1 MNQANFKRAREIA
14 DASKLMEKAAK
25 ISARDGLTGAAA
37 AKLAAEIYLGAVD
50 QMAEEMQSEAAA
62 ERARC
67 AAIISSPAAAQRPGM
82 ARKLALQSDLT
93 AEQAIERLQSA
104 TLKAVPAEA
113 EDDAEAAAKYIL
125 GAGHDD
131 E

>member
-62 ERARC
+62 ERERC
-67 AAIISSPAAAQRPGM
+67 RAIITSPAAAQRPGM
-82 ARKLALQSDLT
+82 ARKLALESNLT
-93 AEQAIERLQSA
+93 AAQAIEKLKGA
-104 TLKAVPAEA
+104 TLKAVPAD
-113 EDDAEAAAKYIL
+113 EDTDAAANFIL
-125 GAGHDD
+125 GAGHHDN
-131 E
+131 